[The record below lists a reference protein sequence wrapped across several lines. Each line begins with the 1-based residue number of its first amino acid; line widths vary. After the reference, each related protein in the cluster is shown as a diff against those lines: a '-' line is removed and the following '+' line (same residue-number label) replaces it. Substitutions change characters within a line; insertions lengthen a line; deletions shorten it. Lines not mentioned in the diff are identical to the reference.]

1 MITLR
6 TTQVL
11 ILLFISSNLFVNSLL
26 AQDVKKGVWEL
37 ADTIP
42 NTGIQEHKAAL
53 LPKDKVLLAGGT
65 VYDANSQKN
74 VVTSKAYIFD
84 LENRKWKPTQSM
96 KHPRSEHKLITLK
109 NGNVLAIGGGG
120 ETEGKSIHSSCEIY
134 NHKSNKW
141 RQTGSLN
148 IGRAYAYVTLMKDGR
163 VLLSGG
169 GKGNR
174 GGYRNGCEI
183 FNPTTEKWT
192 LLPNSDAINGP
203 VVTLNDGRVM
213 AVMSNFTSIYNPSTE
228 IWETVDGLKKS
239 RFNYKLIA
247 LNNGTIL
254 AIGGATREGASKT
267 CELFTPAL
275 GKWQLTGDINTA
287 RTYAFVTVLKDGRVL
302 IAGGRTKWTDQGPL
316 STTSTELYD
325 PKDERWTS
333 LSPLNNPTQEAPGVQ
348 FSSGEI
354 LIFGGWSGFKGLNT
368 TEIFTVSNKKN

>member
-1 MITLR
+1 MINLR
-6 TTQVL
+6 ITPLLT
-11 ILLFISSNLFVNSLL
+11 LLFITSNLFVNSLL
-26 AQDVKKGVWEL
+26 AQEIRNGVWKL
-37 ADTIP
+37 VDTIP

-53 LPKDKVLLAGGT
+53 LPKDKVLLSGGT
-65 VYDANSQKN
+65 VYDATSQKN

-109 NGNVLAIGGGG
+109 NGNVLAIGGGS

-141 RQTGSLN
+141 RKTGSLN

-192 LLPNSDAINGP
+192 LLPNTDAINGP
-203 VVTLNDGRVM
+203 VVTLDDGRIM
-213 AVMSNFTSIYNPSTE
+213 AVMYNFSSIYNPSTE
-228 IWETVDGLKKS
+228 IWETVNGLKS
-239 RFNYKLIA
+239 WRSDFSLVKL
-247 LNNGTIL
+247 NDGNIL
-254 AIGGATREGASKT
+254 AIGGAGREGASKA
-267 CELFTPAL
+267 CELFNPVL
-275 GKWQLTGDINTA
+275 GKWHLTGNLNTA
-287 RTYAFVTVLKDGRVL
+287 RTYTFSLVLKDGSVL

-325 PKDERWTS
+325 PKDERWTN

-348 FSSGEI
+348 FSNGEI
-354 LIFGGWSGFKGLNT
+354 LIFGGWSGKKGLNT
-368 TEIFTVSNKKN
+368 SELFTVSNKKN